1 MSGVST
7 LNRFICIHGHF
18 YQPPRENPWLDEVE
32 VQDSAYPY
40 HDWNERVTAEC
51 YARNAAARILDDNHR
66 IIDIVNNYSK
76 ISFNFGPTLLSWIQE
91 KEPDIYAAIL
101 EADRI
106 SQQHFSGHGSAMAQV
121 YNHVVM
127 PLANARD
134 KRTQI
139 IWGIKDFESR
149 FKRKPEGMWLAE
161 TAVDLESLDI
171 MAEQGIKFTVL
182 APHQA
187 RRIKNGGQEM
197 LWQDV
202 SAAKVDSR
210 VPYLCHLPSGRQITI
225 FFYDGPTAL
234 GVAFEGLLNNG
245 EQFARRL
252 SDTFSV
258 GNPNAQLVNIATDG
272 ESYGHHHKFGDM
284 ALAYGLHYIES
295 HHLARLTVYGEFMKK
310 FPPTREVEIV
320 ENSSWSCVHGIERW
334 RSDCGCSTGG
344 QVGWNQR
351 WRAGLRQSLDW
362 LRDEIIPLYEKQM
375 GSFTNDPWGARDRY
389 IEVILDRNEEN
400 MAQFLLGLAGRPL
413 KEEEKIK
420 ILKLLEMQT
429 NAMLM
434 YTSCGWFFNEISGIE
449 TVQVLKYA
457 ARAIQLA
464 QDVSSVNLE
473 EGFVSRLASVQ
484 SNVPELKDGA
494 QIYRAMVKPSVV
506 DLLRVGA
513 HYAMTSLFEQ
523 YAPKTN
529 MYSYTVKSD
538 QYDLKEAGRLRL
550 VVGRAMVR
558 SKVTWEQASICFT
571 VLHLGD
577 HNFIGGVDYLGPEE
591 FTKMHTLMMNA
602 FLESD
607 IPSVIGI
614 IKDYFKYHNYS
625 LWHLFKEEQQKILNQ
640 VLSSTMED
648 IETSFRQIY
657 DHHYPLM
664 QIKNEISLPLPRMLM
679 TVVEFVLNRDISLAL
694 EAEDVDIKRFRQLV
708 EEMKRWSFKRD
719 HANFAFLASQ
729 RISSLMK
736 RLSEYPDNIHLI
748 EKIIIILE
756 LLGQLNLDLDLWKAQ
771 NIYFAMGRGIYPDVA
786 AQAGTDEL
794 SGRWVKFFE
803 RLGEILEVK
812 VAPSLT
818 AGKNV

>member
-1 MSGVST
+1 MGKSLEGELT
-7 LNRFICIHGHF
+7 LNRYICIHGHF

-51 YARNAAARILDDNHR
+51 YARNAAARILDDNRR
-66 IIDIVNNYSK
+66 IVDIVNNYSK
-76 ISFNFGPTLLSWIQE
+76 ISFDFGPTLLSWMQE
-91 KEPDIYAAIL
+91 KDPEIYAAVL
-101 EADRI
+101 EADRL
-106 SQQHFSGHGSAMAQV
+106 SQEYFSGHGSALAQV
-121 YNHVVM
+121 YNHMIM
-127 PLANARD
+127 PLANTKD

-161 TAVDLESLDI
+161 TAVDLESLDL
-171 MAEQGIKFTVL
+171 MAQQGIKFTVL

-187 RRIKNGGQEM
+187 KRPMSG
-197 LWQDV
+197 
-202 SAAKVDSR
+202 AKLDTH
-210 VPYLCHLPSGRQITI
+210 VPYICRLPSGRQISI
-225 FFYDGPTAL
+225 FFYDGPIAL

-245 EQFARRL
+245 EHFARRL
-252 SDTFSV
+252 SEDFSV
-258 GNPNAQLVNIATDG
+258 NDSQPQVVNIATDG
-272 ESYGHHHKFGDM
+272 ETYGHHHKFGDM
-284 ALAYGLHYIES
+284 ALAYCLHYIENN
-295 HHLARLTVYGEFMKK
+295 HLARLTVYGEFLQKY
-310 FPPTREVEIV
+310 PPTQEVEIV
-320 ENSSWSCVHGIERW
+320 ENSSWSCMHGIERW
-334 RSDCGCSTGG
+334 RSDCGCATGG
-344 QVGWNQR
+344 QPGWNQK
-351 WRAGLRQSLDW
+351 WRAPLRQSLDW
-362 LRDEIIPLYEKQM
+362 LRDQISPLYENEM
-375 GSFTNDPWGARDRY
+375 RGFTKDPWGARDRY
-389 IEVILDRNEEN
+389 IEVILDRSEEN
-400 MAQFLLGLAGRPL
+400 MGRFLLNLAGRPL

-434 YTSCGWFFNEISGIE
+434 YTSCGWFFNEVSGLE
-449 TVQVLKYA
+449 TVQILKYA

-464 QDVSSVNLE
+464 QDVTNVGLE
-473 EGFVSRLASVQ
+473 EGFISRLSTVT

-494 QIYRAMVKPSVV
+494 QIYRTMVKPSVV

-529 MYSYTVKSD
+529 MYSYTVKID

-558 SKVTWEQASICFT
+558 SKDTWEQAYICFS

-577 HNFIGGVDYLGPEE
+577 HNFIGGVDYLNADE
-591 FTKMHTLMMNA
+591 FAKMRTLMMNA

-607 IPSVIGI
+607 IPGVIGV

-640 VLSSTMED
+640 VLRSTMDD

-664 QIKNEISLPLPRMLM
+664 QIKNENSLPLPRMLM
-679 TVVEFVLNRDISLAL
+679 TVVEFVLNRDINVIL
-694 EAEDVDIKRFRQLV
+694 ESDDVDIMRFKQLV

-719 HANFAFLASQ
+719 QANFSFLASQ
-729 RISSLMK
+729 RINSLMK
-736 RLSEYPDNIHLI
+736 RFSQNPDGIHLM
-748 EKIIIILE
+748 EKIINVLEILA
-756 LLGQLNLDLDLWKAQ
+756 QLSLDLDLWKSQ
-771 NIYFAMGRGIYPDVA
+771 NTYFDMGRKIYPDFLS
-786 AQAGTDEL
+786 QAGTDE
-794 SGRWVKFFE
+794 SSARWVKLFE
-803 RLGEILEVK
+803 HLGEILQVS
-812 VAPSLT
+812 VTSPLL
-818 AGKNV
+818 AGKL

>member
-1 MSGVST
+1 M
-7 LNRFICIHGHF
+7 NKFICIHGHF
-18 YQPPRENPWLDEVE
+18 YQPPRENPWLNEVE

-51 YARNAAARILDDNHR
+51 YARNAAARILDNNRR

-76 ISFNFGPTLLSWIQE
+76 ISFNFGPTLLSWMQDKDPE
-91 KEPDIYAAIL
+91 IYAAVL
-101 EADRI
+101 EADRL

-121 YNHVVM
+121 YNHMIM
-127 PLANARD
+127 PLANTKD

-161 TAVDLESLDI
+161 TAVDLESLDL

-187 RRIKNGGQEM
+187 KRVKQTTSQET
-197 LWQDV
+197 LWRDV
-202 SAAKVDSR
+202 TEAKVDPR
-210 VPYLCHLPSGRQITI
+210 VPYRCYLPSGRQISI
-225 FFYDGPTAL
+225 FFYDGPIAL

-245 EQFARRL
+245 EQFAQRL
-252 SDTFSV
+252 TGDFSA
-258 GNPNAQLVNIATDG
+258 GNPNAQIVSIATDG
-272 ESYGHHHKFGDM
+272 ETYGHHHKFGDM

-295 HHLARLTVYGEFMKK
+295 HHLAQLTVYGEFLQKY
-310 FPPTREVEIV
+310 PPTQEVEIA

-344 QVGWNQR
+344 QKGWNQK

-362 LRDEIIPLYEKQM
+362 LRDQIRPLYEIQM
-375 GSFTNDPWGARDRY
+375 AAFTNDPWGLRDRY
-389 IEVILDRNEEN
+389 IEVILDRSEEHVER
-400 MAQFLLGLAGRPL
+400 FLQNVAGRPF
-413 KEEEKIK
+413 KEDEKIK

-434 YTSCGWFFNEISGIE
+434 YTSCGWFFNDVSGIE

-457 ARAIQLA
+457 ARVIQLA
-464 QDVSSVNLE
+464 QDIAGVKLE
-473 EGFVSRLASVQ
+473 EGFISRLAAVV

-494 QIYRAMVKPSVV
+494 HVYRAMVKPSIV
-506 DLLRVGA
+506 DLFRVGA
-513 HYAMTSLFEQ
+513 HYAMTSLFEKYSAQ
-523 YAPKTN
+523 TN
-529 MYSYTVKSD
+529 MYSYTVQSE

-550 VVGRAMVR
+550 AVGRAIVR
-558 SKVTWEQASICFT
+558 SKDTWEHARICFA

-577 HNFIGGVDYLGPEE
+577 HNFIGGVDYLNTDE
-591 FTKMHTLMMNA
+591 FVKMHTFMTNA

-607 IPSVIGI
+607 TPGVIGC

-640 VLSSTMED
+640 VLRSTMDD

-664 QIKNEISLPLPRMLM
+664 QIKNDISLPLPRMLM
-679 TVVEFVLNRDISLAL
+679 TVVEFVLNRDISAAL
-694 EAEDVDIKRFRQLV
+694 EAEEVDIKHFKQLV

-719 HANFAFLASQ
+719 HANFAFLAS
-729 RISSLMK
+729 RKTSNLMN
-736 RLSEYPDNIHLI
+736 RLSDNPDDIHLM
-748 EKIIIILE
+748 EEIIAILD
-756 LLGQLNLDLDLWKAQ
+756 LLGQLSLDLDLWKAQ
-771 NIYFAMGRGIYPDVA
+771 NTYFAMGRKIYPDIIP
-786 AQAGTDEL
+786 QAGTDEL
-794 SGRWVKFFE
+794 AGRWVKLFE
-803 RLGEILEVK
+803 HLGEILQVK
-812 VAPSLT
+812 VT
-818 AGKNV
+818 A

>member
-1 MSGVST
+1 MNS
-7 LNRFICIHGHF
+7 NRFVCIHGHF

-40 HDWNERVTAEC
+40 HDWNERVTTEC
-51 YARNAAARILDDNHR
+51 YARNAAARILDSNRR
-66 IIDIVNNYSK
+66 IVDIVNNYSK
-76 ISFNFGPTLLSWIQE
+76 ISFNFGPTLLSWMQDKDPE
-91 KEPDIYAAIL
+91 IYASIL
-101 EADRI
+101 EADRL
-106 SQQHFSGHGSAMAQV
+106 SQQHFSGHGSAIAQV
-121 YNHVVM
+121 YNHM
-127 PLANARD
+127 ILPLANRRD
-134 KRTQI
+134 KQTQI

-161 TAVDLESLDI
+161 TAVDLESLDL

-187 RRIKNGGQEM
+187 RRVKHGEGEG
-197 LWQDV
+197 WRDV
-202 SAAKVDSR
+202 LGAKIDPR
-210 VPYLCHLPSGRQITI
+210 VPYRCYLPSGRQISI
-225 FFYDGPTAL
+225 FFYNGPIAL

-252 SDTFSV
+252 MDDFS
-258 GNPNAQLVNIATDG
+258 PHPYPQIVNIATDG
-272 ESYGHHHKFGDM
+272 ETYGHHHKFGDM

-295 HHLARLTVYGEFMKK
+295 NQLAQLTIYGEFLQK
-310 FPPTREVEIV
+310 FPPTQEVQIV
-320 ENSSWSCVHGIERW
+320 EHSSWSCMHGVERW
-334 RSDCGCSTGG
+334 RSDCGCSAGG
-344 QVGWNQR
+344 QPGWNQK
-351 WRAGLRQSLDW
+351 WRGPLRESLDW
-362 LRDEIIPLYEKQM
+362 LRDQLAPLYEVQM
-375 GSFTNDPWGARDRY
+375 APFTKDPWGARDKY
-389 IEVILDRNEEN
+389 IEVILDRSEVN
-400 MAQFLLGLAGRPL
+400 MGLFLHNIAGRPL
-413 KEEEKIK
+413 KEDEKIK
-420 ILKLLEMQT
+420 ILKLLEIQT

-434 YTSCGWFFNEISGIE
+434 YTSCGWFFSEVSGLE
-449 TVQVLKYA
+449 TVQILKYA

-464 QDVSSVNLE
+464 QDVASIDLE
-473 EGFVSRLASVQ
+473 EGFIYRLAGVP

-523 YAPKTN
+523 Y
-529 MYSYTVKSD
+529 
-538 QYDLKEAGRLRL
+538 DLKEAGRLRL

-558 SKVTWEQASICFT
+558 SKFTWEQSYICFA

-577 HNFIGGVDYLGPEE
+577 HNFIGGVDYLDPDE
-591 FTKMHTLMMNA
+591 FAKMRTLMMSA

-607 IPSVIGI
+607 IPSVIGVL
-614 IKDYFKYHNYS
+614 KDYFKYHNYS

-640 VLSSTMED
+640 VLSSTMDD

-679 TVVEFVLNRDISLAL
+679 TVVEFVLNRDISAVL
-694 EAEDVDIKRFRQLV
+694 ESEDVDIKRFKQLV

-719 HANFAFLASQ
+719 QANFSFLASK

-736 RLSEYPDNIHLI
+736 RLSDNPDNIHLL

-756 LLGQLNLDLDLWKAQ
+756 FLAQLNLDLDLWKVQ
-771 NIYFAMGRGIYPDVA
+771 NIYFSMGRKIYPDILS
-786 AQAGTDEL
+786 QAGTDEL
-794 SGRWVKFFE
+794 SGRWVRFFE
-803 RLGEILEVK
+803 HLGVILQVNVTSSRL
-812 VAPSLT
+812 
-818 AGKNV
+818 AGKL

>member
-1 MSGVST
+1 M
-7 LNRFICIHGHF
+7 NRFICIHGHF

-51 YARNAAARILDDNHR
+51 YARNAAARILDDNRR
-66 IIDIVNNYSK
+66 IVDIVNNYSK
-76 ISFNFGPTLLSWIQE
+76 ISFDFGPTLLSWMQE
-91 KEPDIYAAIL
+91 KDPEIYAAVL
-101 EADRI
+101 EADRL
-106 SQQHFSGHGSAMAQV
+106 SQQHYSGHGSAMAQV
-121 YNHVVM
+121 YNHMIM
-127 PLANARD
+127 PLSNTKD

-187 RRIKNGGQEM
+187 KRIKHSNQEM
-197 LWQDV
+197 LWHDV
-202 SAAKVDSR
+202 SGAKIDPR
-210 VPYLCHLPSGRQITI
+210 VPYRCYLPSGRQIAI
-225 FFYDGPTAL
+225 FFYDGPIAL

-245 EQFARRL
+245 EHFARRL
-252 SDTFSV
+252 SESFSV
-258 GNPNAQLVNIATDG
+258 TNPHPQVVNIATDG
-272 ESYGHHHKFGDM
+272 ETYGHHHKFGDM

-295 HHLARLTVYGEFMKK
+295 NQLARLTIYGEFLQKH
-310 FPPTREVEIV
+310 PPTQEVEIV
-320 ENSSWSCVHGIERW
+320 EDSSWSCVHGIERW

-344 QVGWNQR
+344 HLGWNQK
-351 WRAGLRQSLDW
+351 WRAPLRQSLDW
-362 LRDEIIPLYEKQM
+362 LRDQLIPLYETQM
-375 GSFTNDPWGARDRY
+375 AVFTNDPWGARDRY
-389 IEVILDRNEEN
+389 IEVILDRSEEN
-400 MAQFLLGLAGRPL
+400 MARFLLGLAGRPL
-413 KEEEKIK
+413 KDEEKIN

-434 YTSCGWFFNEISGIE
+434 YTSCGWFFNEISGLE
-449 TVQVLKYA
+449 SVQILKYA

-464 QDVSSVNLE
+464 SDVSNVNLE
-473 EGFVSRLASVQ
+473 EGFVSRLAGVP
-484 SNVPELKDGA
+484 SNVPEFKDGA
-494 QIYRAMVKPSVV
+494 HIYRTMVKPSVV

-529 MYSYTVKSD
+529 MYSYTVKID

-550 VVGRAMVR
+550 VVGRAVVR
-558 SKVTWEQASICFT
+558 SKVTWEQATICFT

-577 HNFIGGVDYLGPEE
+577 HNFIGGVDYLNAAE
-591 FTKMHTLMMNA
+591 FAKMRALMMNA

-607 IPSVIGI
+607 IPSVIGV

-625 LWHLFKEEQQKILNQ
+625 LWHLFKEEQQKILNR
-640 VLSSTMED
+640 VLSSTMDD

-679 TVVEFVLNRDISLAL
+679 TVVEFVLNRDISVALA
-694 EAEDVDIKRFRQLV
+694 ADDVDIKHFKQLV

-719 HANFAFLASQ
+719 QANFSFLASQ
-729 RISSLMK
+729 KISSLMK
-736 RLSEYPDNIHLI
+736 RLSEYPDNIHLM
-748 EKIIIILE
+748 EKIITILE
-756 LLGQLNLDLDLWKAQ
+756 LLAQLSLDLDLWKVQ
-771 NIYFAMGRGIYPDVA
+771 NIYFAMGQKVYPDFLS
-786 AQAGTDEL
+786 QAGTDEL
-794 SGRWVKFFE
+794 AGRWVKFFE
-803 RLGEILEVK
+803 RLGEILK
-812 VAPSLT
+812 VNVTASLL
-818 AGKNV
+818 AGK